1 MEEMVDIGICLPCW
15 ASAIEI
21 DGFIII
27 RDWMGIPLSCFSKEL
42 LPLSEEAKNAINEN
56 LKKEEEIFARLF
68 GY

>member
-1 MEEMVDIGICLPCW
+1 MEEMVDIGISLPCW

-42 LPLSEEAKNAINEN
+42 FL
-56 LKKEEEIFARLF
+56 
-68 GY
+68 